1 MGPWGD
7 KRPLEMS
14 GGQRQRVAVARA
26 LTKRPLVIIGDEP
39 TASLDQKTGK
49 EIVNLLK
56 NLSDEYGA
64 SIIYQVT
71 IRWFMNLLRNLSF
84 LKMGG

>member
-1 MGPWGD
+1 M
-7 KRPLEMS
+7 
-14 GGQRQRVAVARA
+14 AIAA

-64 SIIYQVT
+64 SII
-71 IRWFMNLLRNLSF
+71 LSSHDTMVHEF
-84 LKMGG
+84 AEELVILKDGRLT

>member
-1 MGPWGD
+1 
-7 KRPLEMS
+7 MS

-49 EIVNLLK
+49 EIVKLLK

-64 SIIYQVT
+64 SII
-71 IRWFMNLLRNLSF
+71 LSSHDTMVHEF
-84 LKMGG
+84 AEELVILKDGRLAS